1 MSADLV
7 PPDLLAIMQCPV
19 CGGPLEASPQQRVLI
34 CTRCGHTYPV
44 DEHGIPD
51 MVVATDE
58 E

>member
-19 CGGPLEASPQQRVLI
+19 CGGTLQAAPQQRILV
-34 CTRCGHTYPV
+34 CTQCGRTYPV

-51 MVVATDE
+51 MVVDAE
-58 E
+58 EE